1 MIKYLIL
8 PVILF
13 AVNFQIYSQEV
24 LDLRTA
30 LEIALQNS
38 TSVMNLEN
46 SLGIQ
51 KLSTKTAKGNLF
63 PSLSLS
69 ANWSRNNT
77 FSEGTVRFENGVPI
91 IIPKQDTWINNF
103 NLGLNS
109 QVTLFNGLSNLKQID
124 LEEENESSIKI
135 NLDKEKYDIAYKVN
149 AAFFDVIKREKI
161 VTVNQD
167 NLKDSR
173 DQLERINE
181 FMNVGKRTIADVY
194 KQDVLVAQNELIL
207 ERSVN
212 DFKKSKVDLLLAI
225 NSNLDADFTPSENG
239 INYNLS
245 DSDLKQIIDR
255 NSNTDVLMNR
265 ALEKRYDYKSS
276 IQDIK
281 IGETQLNIDRKN
293 QYFPIISGF
302 ANYNLNASRVNNI
315 LDSRSF
321 SFGLSLSYPIFQGFK
336 MDNKRQ
342 ASEISIKQKQDN
354 LSQLEQ
360 QIKSDLKKAY
370 IDLETAY
377 KQIEILNRNI
387 KSAEQDKL
395 FSEENYRV
403 GIGTLL
409 DVQTASTKLNSLKI
423 ERINAYYD
431 FLLAEKRLNYFSG
444 ELIY

>member
-302 ANYNLNASRVNNI
+302 ANYNLNASRVDDI

>member
-370 IDLETAY
+370 IDLETAF

>member
-91 IIPKQDTWINNF
+91 IIPKQDTWINSF